1 MGSDDVIEIDSL
13 EKGLLSGAATEADEE
28 PVLLRGSSNSIF
40 WVLKKEKHVLLPSV
54 ADVVIEQESSITQ
67 ASSTFNFPL
76 QQHWDWDAAYTVVV
90 TPARVVHFQNLR
102 REGWTAE
109 EWQQREG
116 LAVSCQSFV
125 DEILLLAYV
134 AVEYFQDDNGMQG
147 RVPNRVKY
155 SNLESP
161 KCSE

>member
-1 MGSDDVIEIDSL
+1 MS
-13 EKGLLSGAATEADEE
+13 
-28 PVLLRGSSNSIF
+28 
-40 WVLKKEKHVLLPSV
+40 SV
-54 ADVVIEQESSITQ
+54 AD
-67 ASSTFNFPL
+67 
-76 QQHWDWDAAYTVVV
+76 
-90 TPARVVHFQNLR
+90 QNLR